1 MDTTLIAKSKP
12 LNLADVISYL
22 PHTVVSKTLIKKP
35 TGDINI
41 MSFDKGEGLVKTVSP
56 FDFFIL
62 LIDGSAE
69 IIIDEISH
77 ILTAGQ
83 VIIAPAHVSREI
95 KSIVRFTILSVVVK
109 SGYE

>member
-12 LNLADVISYL
+12 LNLADVINYIPNS
-22 PHTVVSKTLIKKP
+22 VVSQTFIKKP

-41 MSFDKGEGLVKTVSP
+41 MSFDKGEGLAKTVSA
-56 FDFFIL
+56 FDFFVL
-62 LIDGSAE
+62 VIDGSAE
-69 IIIDEISH
+69 IIIDGISNT
-77 ILTAGQ
+77 LNAGQ

-95 KSIVRFTILSVVVK
+95 KSIERFTILSVVVK